1 MNSLLSHPSTSCMN
15 TNNVYITGE
24 ALGLSQVNSP
34 VITSFQV
41 GDIIYGSNMH
51 TKEVIC
57 TSKEGSRHANY
68 PMTEGRG
75 SDEK

>member
-24 ALGLSQVNSP
+24 AYGLAQVNSP

-41 GDIIYGSNMH
+41 GDIIYGSIVL
-51 TKEVIC
+51 TKV
-57 TSKEGSRHANY
+57 
-68 PMTEGRG
+68 RG
-75 SDEK
+75 EP

>member
-24 ALGLSQVNSP
+24 AYGLAQVNSP

-41 GDIIYGSNMH
+41 GDIIYGSIML
-51 TKEVIC
+51 TKVRG
-57 TSKEGSRHANY
+57 SLKEGSRHANY